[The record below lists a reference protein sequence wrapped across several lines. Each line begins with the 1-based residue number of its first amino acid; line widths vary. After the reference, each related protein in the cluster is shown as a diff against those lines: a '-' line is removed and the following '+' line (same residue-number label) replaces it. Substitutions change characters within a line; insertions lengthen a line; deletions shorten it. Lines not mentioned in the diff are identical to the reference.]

1 MRKLTYYTIL
11 SLLTLSLGSCDDNL
25 NIEPEQNLSPDVAT
39 SNPSNIR
46 NIVNN
51 IYGEAR
57 DNDSYGGGIA
67 MAADL
72 LGDDGKISWNGT
84 YTQPAEYEEKA
95 IISDN
100 VYVEDIWMNAYE
112 INNQANIV
120 LANLD
125 VFEDADQRDLT
136 EGEAKFL
143 RALAYFDLVRL
154 YAKPYEAGQ
163 TNSQL
168 AVPIVLEPVLDATTV
183 SKPPRNTAEE
193 VYIQVLNDLS
203 DAYNLLPESNDVYA
217 DKYTARA
224 LQARVYLQMGD
235 YINAR
240 DAANEVIGDSPF
252 TLTSDFASAFNNDGN
267 STEDIFAW
275 QVTSQDVSINSF
287 NEFWAGQDFGGRPG
301 NPDIS
306 INEEHF
312 AIYDDPND
320 ERGMFF
326 YDTARLI
333 ATTKW
338 QSQFANIPFIRLSE
352 MYLIRAESNFRLD
365 TEIGATPK
373 DDINRL
379 RDRAKADTFD
389 SVDLDTILMERQREL
404 SFEGIALFDAKRLK
418 RNVGDIPYNANRLVL
433 PVPLREMDAN
443 TNLEQNPGY

>member
-1 MRKLTYYTIL
+1 MRKLTYYTVL
-11 SLLTLSLGSCDDNL
+11 SLFILSLGSCDDNL
-25 NIEPEQNLSPDVAT
+25 TIEPEQDLSPDVAT
-39 SNPSNIR
+39 SSPSNIR

-72 LGDDGKISWNGT
+72 LGDDGKVSWNGT

-100 VYVEDIWMNAYE
+100 FYVELIWLNAYE

-125 VFEDADQRDLT
+125 IFEDADQRDLT

-154 YAKPYEAGQ
+154 FAKPYEAGQ

-168 AVPIVLEPVLDATTV
+168 AVPIVLEPVLDAGGVT
-183 SKPPRNTAEE
+183 KPPRNTAEE
-193 VYIQVLNDLS
+193 VYSQVLNDLS
-203 DAYNLLPESNDVYA
+203 DAYSLLPEKNGAYA
-217 DKYTARA
+217 DKFTARA

-235 YINAR
+235 YENAR
-240 DAANEVIGDSPF
+240 DAANDVIQNSRF
-252 TLTSDFASAFNNDGN
+252 VLTADYASAFNNDGN
-267 STEDIFAW
+267 SAEDIFAW
-275 QVTSQDVSINSF
+275 QVTSQDASINSF
-287 NEFWAGQDFGGRPG
+287 NEFWAGEDFGGRTG

-306 INEEHF
+306 INDEHF
-312 AIYDDPND
+312 DIYDDPND
-320 ERGMFF
+320 ERGTFF
-326 YDTARLI
+326 YETDRYI
-333 ATTKW
+333 ATNKW
-338 QSQFANIPFIRLSE
+338 KSQYANIPFIRLAE
-352 MYLIRAESNFRLD
+352 MYLIRAESNFRLN
-365 TEIGATPK
+365 TEVGATPTA
-373 DDINRL
+373 DINVL
-379 RDRAKADTFD
+379 RNRANASEYNT
-389 SVDLDTILMERQREL
+389 VDLDIILKERQREL

-418 RNVGDIPYNANRLVL
+418 RNVGDIPYDANRLVL

-443 TNLEQNPGY
+443 PNLVQNPGY